1 VSQPF
6 RRIGKHTGSSPVP
19 VAIAARCC
27 EQKTN
32 FMEHYNFFL
41 FSQLWLEVNGGSE
54 EPYDELFATILRD
67 FHEFSD
73 SDYNDEDEP
82 LYECILEYLNQP
94 VESGRYIVRL
104 TTSGSGLKSCTSAL
118 SLNGI
123 FTIFSGFAIISGL
136 FRQPS
141 TGKASG
147 GFDSRSGGHEPARCW
162 SVEKPIIP

>member
-1 VSQPF
+1 MRVRFPPSAPCAT
-6 RRIGKHTGSSPVP
+6 RRGQ
-19 VAIAARCC
+19 
-27 EQKTN
+27 QKTN

-94 VESGRYIVRL
+94 VESGRYIV
-104 TTSGSGLKSCTSAL
+104 
-118 SLNGI
+118 
-123 FTIFSGFAIISGL
+123 
-136 FRQPS
+136 QPK
-141 TGKASG
+141 GEMYHLY
-147 GFDSRSGGHEPARCW
+147 FDSKESLIDYLRQRARELYLG
-162 SVEKPIIP
+162 SVPEWHLYDFFRIRNYFRAV